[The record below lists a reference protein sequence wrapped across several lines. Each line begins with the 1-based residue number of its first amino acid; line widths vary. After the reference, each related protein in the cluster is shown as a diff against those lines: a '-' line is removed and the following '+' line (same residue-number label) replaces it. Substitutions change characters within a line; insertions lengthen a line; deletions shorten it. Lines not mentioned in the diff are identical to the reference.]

1 MVLENKLGITN
12 SVELAQREELLSKQR
27 AIELYDKRILSTLAP
42 GTISALEEIHH
53 YLFQDIY
60 DFAGKTR
67 NVNIAKGNFRFTPVM
82 YLNEALAA
90 IESMPQST
98 FDEITEKYVEM
109 NVAHPFREGNGRA
122 TRIWLD
128 IMLKTSLEKVVDW
141 SLVDKQDYL
150 LAMERSPIKDTEI
163 KQLLKDALTDK
174 VNDREVFM
182 KGIDASY
189 SYEGYS
195 TYSIRNLTLS

>member
-12 SVELAQREELLSKQR
+12 SVELAQQEELLSKQR

-98 FDEITEKYVEM
+98 FDEIIEKYVEI

-174 VNDREVFM
+174 VNDRKVFM